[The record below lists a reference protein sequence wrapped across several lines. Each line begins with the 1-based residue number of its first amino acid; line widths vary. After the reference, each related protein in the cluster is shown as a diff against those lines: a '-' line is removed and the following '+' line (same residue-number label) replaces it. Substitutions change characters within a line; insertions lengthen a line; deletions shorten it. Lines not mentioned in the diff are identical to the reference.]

1 LDAHECCSMP
11 AEPCQCLSCCELK
24 CNHREISGP
33 WQDSSVQSLVP
44 KTNAASISPQGLV
57 LDRGSS
63 LICMRAGTPNRIRV
77 AACVGVARARG
88 RVCVCICVGR
98 VWSSGRWVAGRVRVW
113 CWWRWGEGVVGVG
126 GQWVGRVSGVACVV
140 VWVEVVCW
148 WGW

>member
-1 LDAHECCSMP
+1 M
-11 AEPCQCLSCCELK
+11 
-24 CNHREISGP
+24 
-33 WQDSSVQSLVP
+33 QSLVP

-113 CWWRWGEGVVGVG
+113 CWWRWGEGVVGVVPALAEGQGRHPGVIAGAIATGVDDVAPAVG
-126 GQWVGRVSGVACVV
+126 GRIDQPGAVV
-140 VWVEVVCW
+140 DEHQAQ
-148 WGW
+148 GDAPEH